1 MSEDEDIVVL
11 KDEEGND
18 SRFYHIMTFD
28 YEESFYVALTPETE
42 VDGIENGEVIL
53 LEIME
58 DEDGDDCYVPIE
70 DEKKLDKV
78 WDEFERL
85 YEEECDECEC
95 GECGCSEC
103 GGDEDD
109 EDDDE
114 DDEDD
119 EDGGEE
125 EKE

>member
-1 MSEDEDIVVL
+1 MSEDEDIVIL
-11 KDEEGND
+11 KDEDGKD

-42 VDGIENGEVIL
+42 VDGIKNGEVIL

-78 WDEFERL
+78 WDEFEKL
-85 YEEECDECEC
+85 YDEECDECEC
-95 GECGCSEC
+95 DECGCGEC
-103 GGDEDD
+103 NCDDDEAEDD
-109 EDDDE
+109 EE
-114 DDEDD
+114 D
-119 EDGGEE
+119 
-125 EKE
+125 K

>member
-1 MSEDEDIVVL
+1 MGEDEDIVVL
-11 KDEEGND
+11 KDEEGKD

-42 VDGIENGEVIL
+42 VDGIKSGEVIL

-70 DEKKLDKV
+70 DEQKLDKI

-85 YEEECDECEC
+85 YEEDADECGCDECEC
-95 GECGCSEC
+95 DEC
-103 GGDEDD
+103 
-109 EDDDE
+109 
-114 DDEDD
+114 
-119 EDGGEE
+119 GEE
-125 EKE
+125 EGKNDDEEK